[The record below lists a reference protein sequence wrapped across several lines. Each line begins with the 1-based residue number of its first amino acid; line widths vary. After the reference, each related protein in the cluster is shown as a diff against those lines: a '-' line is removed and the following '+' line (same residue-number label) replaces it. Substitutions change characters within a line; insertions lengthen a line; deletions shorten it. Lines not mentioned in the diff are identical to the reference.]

1 MGIRTDGVMDC
12 TWVQGNFGHGYRV
25 LIELQ
30 YRHHAQM
37 MIFYLQ
43 DGASE
48 IPNNEPVLSV
58 DDLADQVAEVLDHF
72 K

>member
-1 MGIRTDGVMDC
+1 
-12 TWVQGNFGHGYRV
+12 
-25 LIELQ
+25 
-30 YRHHAQM
+30 M